1 MSKDN
6 EQRHTEL
13 SDKIFDMS
21 LALISEG
28 EDKDDYI
35 ITNTG
40 NIMMLISGL
49 LHDPK
54 DMVFFSELCDMFS
67 AKKVLDNQIELGSLD
82 DLHEDDLF
90 RMFSNLNNEI
100 NEDLDNEDLD
110 NEEDEKD

>member
-40 NIMMLISGL
+40 KMKMIYL
-49 LHDPK
+49 
-54 DMVFFSELCDMFS
+54 E
-67 AKKVLDNQIELGSLD
+67 
-82 DLHEDDLF
+82 
-90 RMFSNLNNEI
+90 
-100 NEDLDNEDLD
+100 
-110 NEEDEKD
+110 